1 MKKNSTLEKLVYRN
15 VGSTLFGVDLGS
27 SSKCGQL
34 LPVLRVFLWKMFI
47 EITRFRRSHPDVF
60 LRKGFLKTCSKI
72 TREHPCRG
80 VISIKLLCN
89 FIEIALRHWC
99 SPVNLLHIFRTPF
112 PKNTSGWLLL
122 KINFI
127 MRS

>member
-72 TREHPCRG
+72 TRELPCRG

-89 FIEIALRHWC
+89 FIEIALRHGC
-99 SPVNLLHIFRTPF
+99 SP
-112 PKNTSGWLLL
+112 
-122 KINFI
+122 
-127 MRS
+127 